1 VKLRASGLDAA
12 LGGVTSATQ
21 EARVLAREI
30 GVALEAVAEV
40 RQI

>member
-1 VKLRASGLDAA
+1 
-12 LGGVTSATQ
+12 VTSATQ

-40 RQI
+40 KQL